1 MDKKN
6 NKPKAFWLLRI
17 FGGKWQF
24 LTIPLLSILFSL
36 IAISIIVLL
45 IGKNP
50 LTTLTSLL
58 QGSGWLPRPHMPRTK
73 TCLPTS
79 PSFWMR

>member
-6 NKPKAFWLLRI
+6 KQPKAPWLLRI
-17 FGGKWQF
+17 FGSKWQF
-24 LTIPLLSILFSL
+24 LTIPLLSILISL

-58 QGSGWLPRPHMPRTK
+58 QGSGWLPKGTYAAHKNM
-73 TCLPTS
+73 LPTS
-79 PSFWMR
+79 ASFWMR